1 MLFCWCML
9 GMFEDSD
16 AEYIVGSDEVGAGAW
31 AGPMLIC
38 AVLAPRTWE
47 PPKGLRDSKDMTDK
61 ELEHYADIGMNDSN
75 LIVVLREVS
84 SEYIDQHGKQRSLI
98 EAHELV
104 LKEALAFACGAK
116 TIVVADGNMPIKGAI
131 SIIGAE
137 NKVPAVAM
145 ASCVAKVKRDR
156 LMWDLSRK
164 YPGYHLESN
173 VGYHS
178 KAHVEA
184 LKQLGPCEIHR
195 KSFSPIKQ
203 MIAKQK
209 SAETERLLQLA
220 LEE

>member
-1 MLFCWCML
+1 
-9 GMFEDSD
+9 MFEDSD

-38 AVLAPRTWE
+38 AVLAPRTWV
-47 PPKGLRDSKDMTDK
+47 PPVGLRDSKEMTDK
-61 ELEHYADIGMNDSN
+61 ELEHYADIGVNDSD
-75 LIVVLREVS
+75 LIVVIKEVS
-84 SEYIDQHGKQRSLI
+84 SEYIDEHGKQRSLI
-98 EAHELV
+98 EAHEHA

-131 SIIGAE
+131 SVIGAE

-164 YPGYHLESN
+164 YPGYSFESN

-178 KAHVEA
+178 KAHVEG
-184 LKQLGPCEIHR
+184 LKLLGPCEIHR
-195 KSFSPIKQ
+195 KSFSPIKRMLAQ
-203 MIAKQK
+203 KQ
-209 SAETERLLQLA
+209 SEETAQLLKLA
-220 LEE
+220 YTE